1 MNIYIGANI
10 KRLRLQK
17 QITQEQ
23 LSLAMGVSCAAV
35 SKWEREDTLPDIS
48 LLPLLANYFGVSI
61 DELMGYDAAR
71 IEEEIDKFFKER
83 RKLFSA
89 GKVAEYTQLS
99 EKAYREYPN
108 DYRVMACY
116 MWDKAGDYA
125 DNDPSVILANK
136 EELLSICQRILDGC
150 NDVHLRLDAINMQG
164 KILHAEGRTEEAVA
178 LYQKEIP
185 NWYLTSGQ
193 KTEQL
198 FSKDTLEF
206 AHHLKFNMLELGAF
220 AVNKKC
226 KELWFCNNLSVE
238 EKGKLAVSLCQWM
251 ESLQKPD
258 AFYEIDYYIWCFARD
273 MALKLK
279 HLGKDADT
287 AELLDKIAE
296 KAKQRF
302 LAYSESDEVISE
314 YFKAF
319 L

>member
-1 MNIYIGANI
+1 M
-10 KRLRLQK
+10 
-17 QITQEQ
+17 
-23 LSLAMGVSCAAV
+23 
-35 SKWEREDTLPDIS
+35 
-48 LLPLLANYFGVSI
+48 
-61 DELMGYDAAR
+61 
-71 IEEEIDKFFKER
+71 
-83 RKLFSA
+83 
-89 GKVAEYTQLS
+89 
-99 EKAYREYPN
+99 
-108 DYRVMACY
+108 
-116 MWDKAGDYA
+116 
-125 DNDPSVILANK
+125 
-136 EELLSICQRILDGC
+136 
-150 NDVHLRLDAINMQG
+150 HLRLDAINRQG

-198 FSKDTLEF
+198 FSKGTAEF
-206 AHHLKFNMLELGAF
+206 AYHMKFNMLELGAF

-238 EKGKLAVSLCQWM
+238 EKGKLAVFLCQWM

-258 AFYEIDYYIWCFARD
+258 VFYEIDYYIWCFARD

-296 KAKQRF
+296 KAKLRF

-314 YFKAF
+314 YCKAF
-319 L
+319 FRNQIC